1 MTTADEQARLTK
13 EEAERAED
21 MAIDELGVVL
31 LLLEDEPGEVVALRV
46 LSVSEVVKEEVVLP
60 MLVCGM
66 ASADV
71 QNKLDATCCV
81 TSYRVWPCV
90 SDSMQET
97 TA

>member
-1 MTTADEQARLTK
+1 MTTADEQARLAK

-21 MAIDELGVVL
+21 MAIDELGVL
-31 LLLEDEPGEVVALRV
+31 LLLEDESCAAVALGL
-46 LSVSEVVKEEVVLP
+46 LSVSEVDKEVVVLP

-90 SDSMQET
+90 SDNRQDT
-97 TA
+97 LA